1 MTIML
6 MNDVDTVEF
15 IKAKFLEIRAKSNS
29 KHCEK
34 YERNLEITIEYFTL
48 LDDYRY
54 NPREVYWD
62 AKVIKELAQEHDLS
76 YNRVTQTICSVMR
89 KLRYIAQKHG
99 ITN

>member
-1 MTIML
+1 ML
-6 MNDVDTVEF
+6 MNDIDTVEF

-48 LDDYRY
+48 MDDYRY
-54 NPREVYWD
+54 TPREVFWD
-62 AKVIKELAQEHDLS
+62 SKAIKEIAQKHDLS

-99 ITN
+99 ITE